1 MIVIRVNETG
11 ARGDDRCDDRPGIQA
26 AIDRAAA
33 AGGGTVVVP
42 SGMRCRTGTLRLASR
57 VELHLERGSALVA
70 SDRPD
75 DYPSAERPVVLAA
88 EGAEDVTVAG
98 RGTIEGHARDFM
110 ARNLGYIWEPARF
123 RPGLLQFVGCRRVRL
138 EGVTFH
144 DSAFWTVHLVG
155 CEQVDVL
162 DLVVDN
168 DLAVPNCDG
177 VVPDRCRDV
186 RIHGCRI
193 RCADDAIVLKTSG
206 ERPDL
211 GPVEDVRVSDCEL
224 MCTASAIK
232 LGSGTAGDF
241 RNLSFSDCVVRSS
254 CRGLVI
260 QLRDQGSVE
269 NAVFRGFQIETR
281 LFDPHYWGHA
291 EPIQVTAVRRT
302 ERQADGRRAAWN
314 PDARLGTVRGV
325 KFSDIEARCEGGVVL
340 YGSPGSELRDVEIS
354 SLRLRIEKW
363 SRWPGGYLDL
373 RPIDLGGSDVWV
385 EPGRDPGRIPRKVP
399 GILARC
405 VQGLRLRDVT
415 VERGTGPLDYL
426 GEALELDRAES
437 VSIDGF
443 SARGFASPPR
453 QVLDDGCVVI

>member
-1 MIVIRVNETG
+1 MVVRVNETG
-11 ARGDDRCDDRPGIQA
+11 ARGDGRADDRPGLQA
-26 AIDRAAA
+26 ALDRVAA

-42 SGMRCRTGTLRLASR
+42 TGMRCLAGTLRLASR
-57 VELHLERGSALVA
+57 VELHLERGSSLVA

-75 DYPSAERPVVLAA
+75 AYSSGDRPVLLEAC
-88 EGAEDVTVAG
+88 GAGDVAIAG

-110 ARNLGYIWEPARF
+110 ARNLGYVWEPARF
-123 RPGLLQFVGCRRVRL
+123 RPGLLRFVGCRGVRL

-155 CEQVDVL
+155 CERVDVV

-177 VVPDRCRDV
+177 IVPDRCRDV

-206 ERPDL
+206 EFPDR
-211 GPVEDVRVSDCEL
+211 GPVEDVHVSDCEL

-254 CRGLVI
+254 SRGLVI

-291 EPIQVTAVRRT
+291 EPIQVTAVSRIMA
-302 ERQADGRRAAWN
+302 QADGVRPAWN
-314 PDARLGTVRGV
+314 PEARLGTVSGV
-325 KFSDIEARCEGGVVL
+325 RFSDIEARGEGGIVL
-340 YGSPGSELRDVEIS
+340 YGCPQSVLRDIVLAS
-354 SLRLRIEKW
+354 VRLRIDKR

-373 RPIDLGGSDVWV
+373 RPVDLGGSDVWV
-385 EPGRDPGRIPRKVP
+385 DPARDPGRIPRRVP

-405 VQGLRLRDVT
+405 VRDLRLRDVA
-415 VERGTGPLDYL
+415 VERGAGRLDYL
-426 GEALELDRAES
+426 GEALELEQADG
-437 VSIDGF
+437 VTIDGF
-443 SARGFASPPR
+443 TARGFPT
-453 QVLDDGCVVI
+453 G

>member
-1 MIVIRVNETG
+1 MIVVRVNETG
-11 ARGDDRCDDRPGIQA
+11 ARGDGRSDDRAALQA
-26 AIDRAAA
+26 AVDRAAA

-42 SGMRCRTGTLRLASR
+42 TGMRCLTGTLRLASR
-57 VELHLERGSALVA
+57 IELHLERGSSLVA

-75 DYPSAERPVVLAA
+75 AYTSADRPVLLEAH
-88 EGAEDVTVAG
+88 GAEDLAVAG

-123 RPGLLQFVGCRRVRL
+123 RPGLLQFVDCRAVRL

-155 CEQVDVL
+155 CERVDVV

-177 VVPDRCRDV
+177 IVPDRCRDV

-193 RCADDAIVLKTSG
+193 RCADDAIVVKTSG
-206 ERPDL
+206 EHPDR
-211 GPVEDVRVSDCEL
+211 GPVEDVRVWDCDL

-232 LGSGTAGDF
+232 FGSGTAGDF
-241 RNLSFSDCVVRSS
+241 RNLSFTDCSVRSS
-254 CRGLVI
+254 SRGLAI

-269 NAVFRGFQIETR
+269 NLVFSGFQIETR

-291 EPIQVTAVRRT
+291 EPIQVTAVPRT
-302 ERQADGRRAAWN
+302 MAQTDGRRPAWN
-314 PDARLGTVRGV
+314 PEARLGTVRGV
-325 KFSDIEARCEGGVVL
+325 RFADIEARGEGGIVL
-340 YGSPGSELRDVEIS
+340 YGCPQSVLRDIELDSV
-354 SLRLRIEKW
+354 RVRIDKR

-373 RPIDLGGSDVWV
+373 RPVDLGGSDVWV
-385 EPGRDPGRIPRKVP
+385 DPARDPGRIPRKIP

-405 VQGLRLRDVT
+405 VSGLRLRDVA
-415 VERGTGPLDYL
+415 VERGAGPLEYL
-426 GEALELDRAES
+426 GEALELEQADGVA
-437 VSIDGF
+437 IDGF
-443 SARGFASPPR
+443 TARGFPTGGGAA
-453 QVLDDGCVVI
+453 